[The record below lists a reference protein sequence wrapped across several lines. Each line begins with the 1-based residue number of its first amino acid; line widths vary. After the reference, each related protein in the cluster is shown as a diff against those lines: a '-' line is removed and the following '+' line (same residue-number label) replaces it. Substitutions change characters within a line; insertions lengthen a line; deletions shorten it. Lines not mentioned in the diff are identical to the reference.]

1 MPVPHFIGGRIG
13 TRLFSSSPNVNKR
26 GKGRKIKHPGSARF
40 FSSDKLLGR
49 KLSKKS
55 FWPVFSGPP

>member
-1 MPVPHFIGGRIG
+1 MPIPHFIGRRIG

-26 GKGRKIKHPGSARF
+26 GKGRKKKCLGSARF
-40 FSSDKLLGR
+40 FSLDKLVGR

-55 FWPVFSGPP
+55 L

>member
-26 GKGRKIKHPGSARF
+26 GKGRKKKCLGSARF
-40 FSSDKLLGR
+40 FSLDKLFGR

-55 FWPVFSGPP
+55 L